1 MVVANPNYLK
11 ATSDE
16 QAARFLLQAQFSASD
31 GEIAALRA
39 GTFASY
45 LQQEFDKPIGQTG
58 WNWLSARGYTVN
70 DANRYFFQTYPADFM
85 IWNQLFT
92 ATDALRKRCA
102 LALSEYFVVGLQAS
116 EFTWRSQAVAQY
128 WDTLVKNAFGNFRQL
143 LEDITLNPAMGYY
156 LNTKGNLKEDPTKAR
171 LPDENY
177 AREVMQ
183 LFTIGLYQLDAFGVE
198 KLDAKGKKIET
209 YTASDVANLAKAF
222 TGYDIDTSDGV
233 KFTPIGANY
242 QIPSAAFT
250 QKPMVANA
258 SKASTSGATFLGATV
273 PAGST
278 PAAALK
284 IALDTL
290 FKHPSLPAFFCKQMI
305 QRLVTSNPSPS
316 YVGRVS
322 AKFVNN
328 GAGVRGDLQ
337 AVWAAILLDD
347 EARKPQGLTNPS
359 FGKLREP
366 MLRLIQWGRT
376 FGLNSTAGSWKV
388 FDLSSP
394 SLALGQSPL
403 HAPSVFNFFRP
414 GYVPPNTALV
424 STKATAPEFQLVNE
438 VTVGG
443 YLNYMQD
450 VIRNGI
456 NCPNPTVPE
465 ASFTLY
471 SRDILPNYV
480 NELALLT
487 TPAAL
492 VARLNRLLCAGQL
505 SAATQTIMVN
515 ALTVNPITTTSTDA
529 QKRDRVAA
537 AILMVM
543 ASPEYLIQK

>member
-1 MVVANPNYLK
+1 MVVSNPSYLK
-11 ATSDE
+11 PATDE
-16 QAARFLLQAQFSASD
+16 QAARFLLQAQFSANQA
-31 GEIAALRA
+31 EIAALRA
-39 GTFASY
+39 GSYAAY
-45 LQQEFDKPIGQTG
+45 LQQQFDKPLGQTG
-58 WNWLSARGYTVN
+58 WNWLNARGYNAV

-85 IWNQLFT
+85 VWNQLFT
-92 ATDALRKRCA
+92 SNDALRKRCA
-102 LALSEYFVVGLQAS
+102 LALSEYFVVGLQAL
-116 EFTWRSQAVAQY
+116 EFTWRSHAAAQY
-128 WDTLVKNAFGNFRQL
+128 WDVLVKNAFGNFRQL

-156 LNTKGNLKEDPTKAR
+156 LNTKGNLKEDAAKGR

-198 KLDAKGKKIET
+198 KLDANGKKLET
-209 YTASDVANLAKAF
+209 YTPSDVANLAKAF

-233 KFTPIGANY
+233 KFTPPGATY
-242 QIPSAAFT
+242 QIQSTAFT
-250 QKPMVANA
+250 QKPMVANP
-258 SKASTSGATFLGATV
+258 SKASSSGATFLGATI
-273 PAGST
+273 PAGAT

-290 FKHPSLPAFFCKQMI
+290 FNHRNLPAFFCKQMI

-337 AVWAAILLDD
+337 AVWAAILQDD
-347 EARKPQGLTNPS
+347 EARKPQGLTS
-359 FGKLREP
+359 TTFGKLREP
-366 MLRLIQWGRT
+366 MLRMVQWGRT
-376 FGLNSTAGSWKV
+376 FNLRSVAGSWKV

-394 SLALGQSPL
+394 NLALGQSPL

-414 GYVPPNTALV
+414 AYVPPNTAMALA
-424 STKATAPEFQLVNE
+424 KAPAPEFQLLNE

-465 ASFTLY
+465 ASFNLY
-471 SRDILPNYV
+471 SRDILPDYTQ
-480 NELALLT
+480 EMALSS

-492 VARLNRLLCAGQL
+492 ITRLNVLLCAGQL
-505 SAATQTIMVN
+505 SAATQSLMVK
-515 ALTVNPITTTSTDA
+515 ALAANPITAASTDA
-529 QKRDRVAA
+529 QKRDCVAA

-543 ASPEYLIQK
+543 SSAEYLIQK